1 MNNSAISAMVSLT
14 SMQNRLDV
22 IADNIANLDNNGY
35 KRKESSFEDTLTRV
49 QNQGKDFKQPGRV
62 TPLGYNLGFGVRLAS
77 VTMNMEQGALQETG
91 IPTDLAIEGN
101 ALFAVESNGNTAYTR
116 EGAFHFVPDPAD
128 GDYMLLVNNQGDRVL
143 NNDDPSVP
151 VRVLANSKV
160 AIDST
165 GNVWTTLHGSTTAR
179 ITNSLRIVEPQKP
192 EGLVQLSDNLFTLAA
207 GLTTDEV
214 FGAGSPSPTRGDNPQ
229 VAIRSGFLE
238 KSNVDLTTEMADMV
252 QVQRA
257 YQMVART
264 LSSSDTLM
272 NLANN
277 MRG

>member
-1 MNNSAISAMVSLT
+1 MNNSAISAMVSLS
-14 SMQNRLDV
+14 SMQQKLDV
-22 IADNIANLDNNGY
+22 IADNIANMDTDGY

-49 QNQGKDFKQPGRV
+49 QTQGKDFKQSGRV
-62 TPLGYNLGFGVRLAS
+62 TPLGYNIGFGVRMAS
-77 VTMNMEQGALQETG
+77 VTPNMEQGTMQETG
-91 IPTDLAIEGN
+91 IPTDLAIQGN
-101 ALFAVESNGNTAYTR
+101 ALFAVESNGDTAYTR

-128 GDYMLLVNNQGDRVL
+128 KKYMLLVNNQGDRVL
-143 NNDDPSVP
+143 NNDNPSVP

-165 GNVWTTLHGSTTAR
+165 GNVWTTLAGSKTTR

-192 EGLVQLSDNLFTLAA
+192 EGLVQLGGNLFTVAA
-207 GLTTDEV
+207 GLTTDDV
-214 FGAGSPSPTRGDNPQ
+214 FGAGSPSPTRGNDPQ

-238 KSNVDLTTEMADMV
+238 KSNVDLTTEMANMV

-257 YQMVART
+257 YQLTART